1 MPSKKLSLKKII
13 IPLTAA
19 LLALAAAVTVVL
31 CATAPVSQY
40 KAVAFVEDYP
50 IYAGELMLAIEQIKS
65 DTVMYF
71 MNTYGAAQGKDFW
84 EQEFGGENPR
94 EKLIDDALTLAARY
108 KKEQI
113 MMLDFGVITE
123 KEMSFKAFVREFEA
137 ENRERLA
144 ADKKGET
151 IYGPVQYT
159 KQGYYDYLHNN
170 RIMDLKWE
178 VNEKITGDTSLTY
191 ESENF
196 EQQYE
201 ALYEDKKIDP
211 VEKVLS
217 RLDIE

>member
-1 MPSKKLSLKKII
+1 MPNKFSIKKFV
-13 IPLTAA
+13 IPLAAA
-19 LLALAAAVTVVL
+19 LLALVAAVGVVIY
-31 CATAPVSQY
+31 ATAPVSQN

-84 EQEFGGENPR
+84 EQEFEGENPR
-94 EKLIDDALTLAARY
+94 EKLIDDALSLAARY

-113 MMLDFGVITE
+113 MMLDYGVITE
-123 KEMSFKAFVREFEA
+123 AEMSFKAFCKEFEA
-137 ENRERLA
+137 ENRKRVE
-144 ADKKGET
+144 ADKKGQT

-170 RIMDLKWE
+170 RITDLKWK
-178 VNEKITGDTSLTY
+178 VNEKIMGDTSLTY

-201 ALYEDKKIDP
+201 AHYKDKRLIR
-211 VEKVLS
+211 EEAVLCA
-217 RLDIE
+217 LDIE